1 MKNLSKTND
10 FKSIVLNDTNLIDVR
25 APIEYEKG
33 AMLNSINL
41 PILSNEERHI
51 IGICYKE
58 KGNEDAT
65 KLGYKLVSGSVKE
78 ERVNSWVKHLK
89 ENPDTMIYC
98 FRGGSRST
106 IAQAWLHEAIGED
119 IVKLDG
125 GYKAFRNYL
134 INSLEPENIKSKPL
148 VLTGYTGSGKTKVLN
163 ELKNSIDLEGI
174 AHHRGSTFGHFIT
187 PQPTQINFE
196 NNLAYSLIKHQDK
209 NNKYMILEDEGKNIG
224 KSFIPR
230 GFYNYYR
237 GGDAIFLDAAVEERV
252 ENILEEY
259 VINGQREHIE
269 ALKYRDLALESWLN
283 DMVASIERVKGRLGG
298 DRMKVI
304 IEELKLAY
312 KTQIESNSTY
322 RHRNWIELFL
332 TNYYD
337 PMYKHCI
344 DKSNKNIIF
353 RGNSREVLE
362 YVEEL
367 EKSFRCY

>member
-1 MKNLSKTND
+1 MKKLSVTND
-10 FKSIVLNDTNLIDVR
+10 FKSIVLKNTKLIDLR

-58 KGNEDAT
+58 KGNDEAT
-65 KLGYKLVSGSVKE
+65 KLGYKLVAGSIKE
-78 ERVNSWVKHLK
+78 DRVSSWVNQF
-89 ENPDTMIYC
+89 EEDSNTMIYC

-106 IAQAWLHEAIGED
+106 IAQNWIYEATNRD

-134 INSLEPENIKSKPL
+134 INSLEPENIKAVPL
-148 VLTGYTGSGKTKVLN
+148 VLTGYTGSGKTILLN
-163 ELKNSIDLEGI
+163 NLKNSIDLEGI
-174 AHHRGSTFGHFIT
+174 AHHRGSTFGHFVT

-196 NNLAYSLIKHQDK
+196 NNLAYSAIKHEAK
-209 NNKYMILEDEGKNIG
+209 NYKYMILEDESKNIG
-224 KSFIPR
+224 KSFIPKE
-230 GFYNYYR
+230 FYNYFQS
-237 GGDAIFLDAAVEERV
+237 GDVIFLDATIEERV
-252 ENILEEY
+252 YNILEEY

-269 ALKYRDLALESWLN
+269 ALKDRDLGLQAWLD
-283 DMVASIERVKGRLGG
+283 DMVASMERVKGKLGG

-304 IEELKLAY
+304 DEELKLAF
-312 KTQIESNSTY
+312 KTQKDTNDVDK
-322 RHRNWIELFL
+322 HRNWIELFL

-337 PMYKHCI
+337 PMYKHSLE
-344 DKSNKNIIF
+344 KANRNIVF

-362 YVEEL
+362 FVEGL
-367 EKSFRCY
+367 EQ

>member
-1 MKNLSKTND
+1 MKKLSITND
-10 FKSIVLNDTNLIDVR
+10 FKSIVLDDIKLIDVR

-58 KGNEDAT
+58 KGNEEAT
-65 KLGYKLVSGSVKE
+65 KLGYQIVSGKIKE
-78 ERVNSWVKHLK
+78 NRVTSWVKCF
-89 ENPDTMIYC
+89 EEDPNTMIYC

-106 IAQAWLHEAIGED
+106 IAQTWIYEATGKD

-134 INSLEPENIKSKPL
+134 IDSLEPENINSKPL

-163 ELKNSIDLEGI
+163 KLKNSIDLEGI
-174 AHHRGSTFGHFIT
+174 AHHRGSTFGHYIT

-196 NNLAYSLIKHQDK
+196 NNLAYSIIKHGDK
-209 NNKYMILEDEGKNIG
+209 NYKHIILEDESKNIG
-224 KSFIPR
+224 KSFIPKN
-230 GFYNYYR
+230 FYNYFQS
-237 GGDAIFLDAAVEERV
+237 GDVVFLTATVEERV

-259 VINGQREHIE
+259 VINGQRDHMKAITERE
-269 ALKYRDLALESWLN
+269 LALETWLN
-283 DMVASIERVKGRLGG
+283 DMIASMERVKGKLGG
-298 DRMKVI
+298 DRTKVI

-312 KTQIESNSTY
+312 NNQIATNSID

-337 PMYKHCI
+337 PMYRHSI
-344 DKSNKNIIF
+344 EKSNGNVIF
-353 RGNSREVLE
+353 KGNSFEVLE
-362 YVEEL
+362 FVEEL
-367 EKSFRCY
+367 ER

>member
-1 MKNLSKTND
+1 MRDLSITND
-10 FKSIVLNDTNLIDVR
+10 FKSIVLNDIKLIDVR

-78 ERVNSWVKHLK
+78 ERVNSWVKHFR
-89 ENPDTMIYC
+89 ENPSTMIYC

-106 IAQAWLHEAIGED
+106 IAQSWIYEAIGQD
-119 IVKLDG
+119 IVKLEG
-125 GYKAFRNYL
+125 GYKAFRKYL
-134 INSLEPENIKSKPL
+134 INTFEPENIKSKPL
-148 VLTGYTGSGKTKVLN
+148 VLTGYTGSGKTILLN
-163 ELKNSIDLEGI
+163 KLKNSIDLEGI

-196 NNLAYSLIKHQDK
+196 NSLAYSLIKHEDK
-209 NNKYMILEDEGKNIG
+209 KYKYMILEDESKNIG
-224 KSFIPR
+224 KNYIPK
-230 GFYNYYR
+230 GFYDHFHN
-237 GGDAIFLDAAVEERV
+237 GDVIFLNAAVEERV

-259 VINGQREHIE
+259 VINGQRDHIE
-269 ALKYRDLALESWLN
+269 SLKHRDLGLESWLN
-283 DMVASIERVKGRLGG
+283 DMVASIEKVKGRLGG
-298 DRMKVI
+298 DRMKLI
-304 IEELKLAY
+304 IEEIKLAY
-312 KTQIESNSTY
+312 KIQTETGCID

-337 PMYKHCI
+337 PMYKYCI
-344 DKSNKNIIF
+344 DKSNRNVIF
-353 RGNSREVLE
+353 KGNSREVVE
-362 YVEEL
+362 YIEEL
-367 EKSFRCY
+367 ER